1 MKAMKFWLLMAV
13 MVVAI
18 AAHARKNDDPEMR
31 HVRLTMMDGKQ
42 IEGYIPKK
50 YMGWGA
56 RISSKTC
63 RESRWQ
69 KSQEVRC

>member
-42 IEGYIPKK
+42 
-50 YMGWGA
+50 MRATFLRSTWGG
-56 RISSKTC
+56 R
-63 RESRWQ
+63 
-69 KSQEVRC
+69 